1 MKNLNLILGLLLV
14 LVITAI
20 AFLIGHNE
28 LMMTLNISAL
38 TLAIVIG
45 ILCGNTFYYKIEKFT
60 HLGVTFAKGQLLR
73 LGIILYGFRI
83 TLQDIGQ
90 VGVNAVLADAV
101 MLILTFVI
109 TCWIGIK
116 ILKMDKQIVFLTGAG
131 CSICGAAAIIASEPV
146 VKAPSYKVS
155 VAVALIVIF
164 GTISMFLYPIL
175 YPILIDYINPHQF
188 GIYIGS
194 SVHEVAQVYAA
205 GSNIN
210 PVVADIA
217 VVSKMIR
224 VMMLAPF
231 LLVLSYFLHKHKKDE
246 EQKHAISIPYFA
258 VIFILVA
265 VFNSFNLLPA
275 EWVALLVQID
285 TILLMAAMAGLGLTT
300 SVSTV
305 KQAGLKPLLLGSF
318 VFIWLVVGGFGVN
331 LLLYHLLG

>member
-1 MKNLNLILGLLLV
+1 MKHLNFILGLFLV
-14 LVITAI
+14 LVITTI
-20 AFLIGHNE
+20 AVFIGNHAWVTN
-28 LMMTLNISAL
+28 LNISTL
-38 TLAIVIG
+38 TLAIILG
-45 ILCGNTFYYKIEKFT
+45 ILCGNTFYPKIENST
-60 HLGVTFAKGQLLR
+60 HQGVTFAKGKLLR

-90 VGVNAVLADAV
+90 VGVNAVFADAL
-101 MLILTFVI
+101 MLIFTFLI
-109 TCWIGIK
+109 TYWIGIK
-116 ILKMDKQIVFLTGAG
+116 LLKIDKQIVLLTGAG

-164 GTISMFLYPIL
+164 GTLSMFLYPLL
-175 YPILIDYINPHQF
+175 YPILIEAINPHQF

-194 SVHEVAQVYAA
+194 TVHEVAQVYAA

-210 PVVADIA
+210 ANVADVA

-231 LLVLSYFLHKHKKDE
+231 LLALSYFLHKE
-246 EQKHAISIPYFA
+246 EKQTQTIAIPYFA
-258 VIFILVA
+258 LMFILVA
-265 VFNSFNLLPA
+265 VFNSFNLLPV
-275 EWVALLVQID
+275 EWVKILVQID

-300 SVSTV
+300 NISTV
-305 KQAGLKPLLLGSF
+305 KQAGLKPLLLGF
-318 VFIWLVVGGFGVN
+318 LVFIWLVVGGFGVN

>member
-1 MKNLNLILGLLLV
+1 MMKNLNVIWGLLLV
-14 LVITAI
+14 LVITTI
-20 AFLIGHNE
+20 AVLIGNNALVE
-28 LMMTLNISAL
+28 RLNISAL

-45 ILCGNTFYYKIEKFT
+45 ILCGNTFYHKIENFT
-60 HLGVTFAKGQLLR
+60 HSGVTFAKGKLLR

-90 VGVNAVLADAV
+90 VGVNAILADAI
-101 MLILTFVI
+101 MLILTFLI

-116 ILKMDKQIVFLTGAG
+116 ILKVDKQIVFLTGAG

-175 YPILIDYINPHQF
+175 YPTLIDFITPHQF

-217 VVSKMIR
+217 VISKMIR

-231 LLVLSYFLHKHKKDE
+231 LLALSYFLHQDE
-246 EQKHAISIPYFA
+246 EQKHAVSIPYFA
-258 VIFILVA
+258 LIFILVA
-265 VFNSFNLLPA
+265 VFNSFNLLPT
-275 EWVALLVQID
+275 EWVNILVQID

-300 SVSTV
+300 NVSTV
-305 KQAGLKPLLLGSF
+305 KQAGLKPLLLGAL
-318 VFIWLVVGGFGVN
+318 VFIWLVVGGFVIN